1 MNNAKTKLFQSGI
14 IKCKAE
20 NANLRGFLGAE
31 LLDNLVCV
39 YARVPVRIYARAQR
53 ASAQIV
59 DIDTKIFPRRR
70 LSARAKSCDI
80 RLYCTLNVKL
90 ECRSAAVLCLEE
102 LHAIVDTLG
111 KHLEYEN
118 TQKRL
123 TFFFN
128 LAIRN
133 KKSPQ
138 NLLSVYLTNL
148 HSGTPLQIC
157 YLNELKDGQMINRFS
172 ITQKMLFTKIL
183 LINVAV

>member
-1 MNNAKTKLFQSGI
+1 MPIFG
-14 IKCKAE
+14 
-20 NANLRGFLGAE
+20 GFLAQNSWTT
-31 LLDNLVCV
+31 LSVSMLVSL
-39 YARVPVRIYARAQR
+39 YAYRS
-53 ASAQIV
+53 ASPESLCSNSRHWHK
-59 DIDTKIFPRRR
+59 DPRRR

-90 ECRSAAVLCLEE
+90 ECRSAAGLCLEE

-128 LAIRN
+128 LAIRK

-148 HSGTPLQIC
+148 HSGTPLQMC
-157 YLNELKDGQMINRFS
+157 YLNELKDGRW
-172 ITQKMLFTKIL
+172 
-183 LINVAV
+183 